1 MIFSMKYSYRSG
13 LASGYALGLIS
24 FGLLIAIAD
33 EFIDLEILI
42 DFFRNPAGISLTELA
57 NF

>member
-1 MIFSMKYSYRSG
+1 MNSSYRSG

-33 EFIDLEILI
+33 EFLDVGILI
-42 DFFRNPAGISLTELA
+42 DFFRNPVGISLKELA